1 MILWI
6 IIHKQWKLL
15 KVQLD
20 IEMGKITND
29 DAWFSVKLLVFGYHK
44 CQMNVKW
51 DSSLMSNV
59 KVVMKMS
66 DQGTKRL

>member
-1 MILWI
+1 MISWI

-15 KVQLD
+15 KVQLE
-20 IEMGKITND
+20 IEMGEITND

-44 CQMNVKW
+44 CPMNVKW
-51 DSSLMSNV
+51 DLPLMSNV